1 MPHVIRNLL
10 WAGAGALLAWV
21 AIYVWGGG
29 TAWDPKLRAASARTP
44 AARSEPGADAE
55 RPDDPDRL
63 AQASAPTEIVAEPT
77 PVLASADSGPAEPT
91 RPTVV
96 WFASKDEHPVFTDI
110 PNRRANDDKGSRPA
124 TDLLD
129 AARITCDFGPGNVAG
144 ARVGD
149 SLSVFSGA
157 QYQGS
162 LMVYDVLEP
171 SSGKARLTGTAGAV
185 GSPTGEVNVQLLTIG
200 SRIHFMGLLPN
211 GTYMLTTVY
220 GELDNMD
227 RHVAVMSRHE
237 NTFFNYGAQFLGVC
251 Y

>member
-1 MPHVIRNLL
+1 MIRNLL
-10 WAGAGALLAWV
+10 WAGAGAVLAGV
-21 AIYVWGGG
+21 AIFVWGGG
-29 TAWDPKLRAASARTP
+29 TPWDPKLRGGNTRTP

-55 RPDDPDRL
+55 RPDDPNHRPR
-63 AQASAPTEIVAEPT
+63 APEPT
-77 PVLASADSGPAEPT
+77 KIITEPAPAPASADKRSTEPLRVQPWSGSHRRTGAPC
-91 RPTVV
+91 
-96 WFASKDEHPVFTDI
+96 FTDI

-129 AARITCDFGPGNVAG
+129 AARITCDFGPGSVAG

-185 GSPTGEVNVQLLTIG
+185 GSPSGETNVRLMTIG
-200 SRIHFMGLLPN
+200 SRIQFMGLLPN
-211 GTYMLTTVY
+211 GTCMLTTVY
-220 GELDNMD
+220 DELDSMD

-237 NTFFNYGAQFLGVC
+237 NALFNYGAQFLGVC